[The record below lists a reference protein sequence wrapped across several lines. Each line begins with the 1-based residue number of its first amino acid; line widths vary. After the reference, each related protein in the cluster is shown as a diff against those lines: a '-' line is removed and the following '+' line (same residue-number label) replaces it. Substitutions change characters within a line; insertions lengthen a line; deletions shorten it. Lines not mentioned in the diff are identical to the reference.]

1 MYSIVDSEVWQA
13 PVQTE
18 WYANEWFIFTV
29 VYIQ

>member
-18 WYANEWFIFTV
+18 WYANDSMSGSFLL
-29 VYIQ
+29 